1 MERFRNRLSAFS
13 AGVVNRVHS
22 IPRRTWRI
30 TALVLCAVLS
40 IAFIVWS
47 IGKLYQATTPTDTA
61 QQPDNPPE
69 SVPAV
74 AVDKPTT
81 SKDVPNQNK
90 DVPNQNVKQEPK
102 VKAKPAQA
110 SAQTGKSPAKPGTLI
125 AFRPLGAPLDFL
137 GLHTI

>member
-1 MERFRNRLSAFS
+1 MERFRKSLADFS
-13 AGVVNRVHS
+13 AGVVNRVRS
-22 IPRRTWRI
+22 IPRRAWRI

-61 QQPDNPPE
+61 QQPENPPE

-74 AVDKPTT
+74 VADKPVTG
-81 SKDVPNQNK
+81 KDVPNK
-90 DVPNQNVKQEPK
+90 NVKQEPK

-110 SAQTGKSPAKPGTLI
+110 SAKTGKSPAKPGTLI
-125 AFRPLGAPLDFL
+125 STGQNVPNFFVD
-137 GLHTI
+137 